1 LSYLQSEESSEVED
15 TTFEVQEKE
24 RKGVVV
30 GIIGKKKLKKLQEK
44 EERGQLREVVQ
55 LFLFFTS

>member
-1 LSYLQSEESSEVED
+1 VED

-24 RKGVVV
+24 RKGVGV